1 MTDFMTALLLAPL
14 STAFAPVF
22 VSTIGVRGH
31 AYRGDAEATT
41 GAAIW
46 LSSVL
51 GRCR

>member
-14 STAFAPVF
+14 STALAPVS
-22 VSTIGVRGH
+22 VATIGVRHH
-31 AYRGDAEATT
+31 AHRGDAEATT